1 MARNKKESNDF
12 TNHYGCV
19 GGNMNVL
26 EQAKSLAETIKS
38 SEAFTNYKKI
48 KNDLYKNDE
57 LVGPLS
63 LFEAKQ
69 ANLQRMQMLGE
80 ELNEDELNDA
90 QELFKELNENESIKV
105 YFEAEFALNQMM
117 AEVSKIL
124 GDAMN
129 F

>member
-1 MARNKKESNDF
+1 MARNKKKSNDI
-12 TNHYGCV
+12 TNYHGSL
-19 GGNMNVL
+19 GGIMNVL
-26 EQAKSLAETIKS
+26 EQAQSLAE
-38 SEAFTNYKKI
+38 AI
-48 KNDLYKNDE
+48 KNSPEFTTYKGLKDSLYKDQE
-57 LVGPLS
+57 IAGSLS

-80 ELNEDELNDA
+80 TLNDDELNDA
-90 QELFKELNENESIKV
+90 QELFKELNSNEEVKK

-117 AEVSKIL
+117 AEVSKTL

>member
-1 MARNKKESNDF
+1 
-12 TNHYGCV
+12 
-19 GGNMNVL
+19 MNVL
-26 EQAKSLAETIKS
+26 DKAKDLAESIKLS
-38 SEAFTNYKKI
+38 NEFKTYKELKA
-48 KNDLYKNDE
+48 NLYKDE
-57 LVGPLS
+57 AIAGSLS

-80 ELNEDELNDA
+80 TLNEDELKDA
-90 QELFKELNENESIKV
+90 QELFQELNENASVKA

>member
-1 MARNKKESNDF
+1 
-12 TNHYGCV
+12 
-19 GGNMNVL
+19 MNVL
-26 EQAKSLAETIKS
+26 DQAKTLADSIKH
-38 SEAFTNYKKI
+38 SEEFSNYKSLKAE
-48 KNDLYKNDE
+48 LYKDE
-57 LVGPLS
+57 AVAGSLS

-80 ELNEDELNDA
+80 TLNEDELNDA
-90 QELFKELNENESIKV
+90 QELFKELNANEKV
-105 YFEAEFALNQMM
+105 KEYFEAEFKLNQMM

>member
-1 MARNKKESNDF
+1 MS
-12 TNHYGCV
+12 
-19 GGNMNVL
+19 VL
-26 EQAKSLAETIKS
+26 DQAKTLAE
-38 SEAFTNYKKI
+38 AI
-48 KNDLYKNDE
+48 KNSDEFKSYQEIKKNLYKNEE

-80 ELNEDELNDA
+80 ELNPDELNDA
-90 QELFKELNENESIKV
+90 QELFKELNENAEIKS
-105 YFEAEFALNQMM
+105 YFEAEFNLNQLM

>member
-1 MARNKKESNDF
+1 
-12 TNHYGCV
+12 
-19 GGNMNVL
+19 MNVI
-26 EQAKSLAETIKS
+26 EQAQALAESIKS
-38 SEAFTNYKKI
+38 SEEFTTYKSLKE
-48 KNDLYKNDE
+48 KLFKDE
-57 LVGPLS
+57 SIAGPLS

-90 QELFKELNENESIKV
+90 QELFQELNANEDVKK
-105 YFEAEFALNQMM
+105 YFEAEFNLNKMM

-129 F
+129 R

>member
-1 MARNKKESNDF
+1 MS
-12 TNHYGCV
+12 
-19 GGNMNVL
+19 VL
-26 EQAKSLAETIKS
+26 DQANALAESIKT
-38 SEAFTNYKKI
+38 SEEFSNYKELKAT
-48 KNDLYKNDE
+48 LYKDE
-57 LVGPLS
+57 AVAGSLS

-80 ELNEDELNDA
+80 TLNEDELNDA
-90 QELFKELNENESIKV
+90 QELFKELNENDQVKA
-105 YFEAEFALNQMM
+105 YFEAEFKLNQMM

>member
-1 MARNKKESNDF
+1 MS
-12 TNHYGCV
+12 
-19 GGNMNVL
+19 VL
-26 EQAKSLAETIKS
+26 EQAKALAEAIKTS
-38 SEAFTNYKKI
+38 NEYQTYKALKTE
-48 KNDLYKNDE
+48 LYKDDE
-57 LVGPLS
+57 LVGSLS

-80 ELNEDELNDA
+80 DLNEDEFNDA
-90 QELFKELNENESIKV
+90 QELYKELNSKEEVKKF
-105 YFEAEFALNQMM
+105 FEAEYELNKMM

>member
-1 MARNKKESNDF
+1 
-12 TNHYGCV
+12 
-19 GGNMNVL
+19 MNVL
-26 EQAKSLAETIKS
+26 DQAKELAVSIKES
-38 SEAFTNYKKI
+38 DEFKKYKTLKA
-48 KNDLYKNDE
+48 DLYKDE
-57 LVGPLS
+57 AVAGSLS

-80 ELNEDELNDA
+80 DLNEDELKDA
-90 QELFKELNENESIKV
+90 QELFQELNANEAVKA

>member
-1 MARNKKESNDF
+1 MARNKKKSYDF
-12 TNHYGCV
+12 TDHHGCL
-19 GGNMNVL
+19 GGRMNVL
-26 EQAKSLAETIKS
+26 DQARTLADSIKGS
-38 SEAFTNYKKI
+38 DEFHTYKKL
-48 KNDLYKNDE
+48 KDALYSDDA

-80 ELNEDELNDA
+80 ELNEDELKDA
-90 QELFKELNENESIKV
+90 QELFEELNANEAIKS
-105 YFEAEFALNQMM
+105 YFEAEFALNQLM

-129 F
+129 L

>member
-1 MARNKKESNDF
+1 
-12 TNHYGCV
+12 
-19 GGNMNVL
+19 MNVL
-26 EQAKSLAETIKS
+26 DQAKELAESIKLS
-38 SEAFTNYKKI
+38 NEFKTYKELKAS
-48 KNDLYKNDE
+48 LYKDE
-57 LVGPLS
+57 AIAGSLS

-80 ELNEDELNDA
+80 TLNEDELKDA
-90 QELFKELNENESIKV
+90 QELFQELNENASVKA

>member
-1 MARNKKESNDF
+1 MAGNKKKSYDF
-12 TNHYGCV
+12 TDHNGCL

-26 EQAKSLAETIKS
+26 DQARTLADSIKGS
-38 SEAFTNYKKI
+38 DEFNNYKNLK
-48 KNDLYKNDE
+48 DTLYSDE
-57 LVGPLS
+57 ALVGPLS

-80 ELNEDELNDA
+80 ELNEDELKDA
-90 QELFKELNENESIKV
+90 QELFAELNENESVKS
-105 YFEAEFALNQMM
+105 YFEAEFALNQLM

>member
-1 MARNKKESNDF
+1 
-12 TNHYGCV
+12 
-19 GGNMNVL
+19 MNVL
-26 EQAKSLAETIKS
+26 DQAKELAESIKLS
-38 SEAFTNYKKI
+38 NEFKTYKDLKAS
-48 KNDLYKNDE
+48 LYKDE
-57 LVGPLS
+57 AVAGSLS

-80 ELNEDELNDA
+80 TLNEDELKDA
-90 QELFKELNENESIKV
+90 QELFQELNENASVKA

>member
-1 MARNKKESNDF
+1 
-12 TNHYGCV
+12 
-19 GGNMNVL
+19 MNVL
-26 EQAKSLAETIKS
+26 EQAQSLAE
-38 SEAFTNYKKI
+38 AI
-48 KNDLYKNDE
+48 KNSPEFTTYKGLKDSLYKDQE
-57 LVGPLS
+57 IAGSLS

-80 ELNEDELNDA
+80 TLNDDELNDA
-90 QELFKELNENESIKV
+90 QELFKELNSNEEVKQ

-117 AEVSKIL
+117 AEVSKTL